1 MSGVLKGFRLENKQ
15 KIKKILLK
23 ISGEFFKEMDKP
35 FSFGSS
41 ESIASEIKK
50 VHEMGVKIGVVVGGG
65 NIIRGAKDSKEVHL
79 PQDVLDELGMQA
91 TLINGG
97 VLATQLEEKG
107 VLSTVLSAIPISLS
121 IGEPYNRNR
130 IEHLLSMN
138 HVLIFV
144 GGTGNP
150 YFTTDTASV
159 LRALQMGVNVLLKA
173 TKVDG
178 VYDKDPLT
186 SKDACLFGEITYK
199 DAIDKGL
206 KIMDLTAFSMAWEHN
221 LPIIVFNA
229 TVPGNIEKVVRGEK
243 IGTLVVGGTNR

>member
-1 MSGVLKGFRLENKQ
+1 
-15 KIKKILLK
+15 
-23 ISGEFFKEMDKP
+23 
-35 FSFGSS
+35 
-41 ESIASEIKK
+41 
-50 VHEMGVKIGVVVGGG
+50 
-65 NIIRGAKDSKEVHL
+65 
-79 PQDVLDELGMQA
+79 
-91 TLINGG
+91 
-97 VLATQLEEKG
+97 
-107 VLSTVLSAIPISLS
+107 
-121 IGEPYNRNR
+121 
-130 IEHLLSMN
+130 MN

-186 SKDACLFGEITYK
+186 SKDVCLFREITYK